1 MLCFFK
7 REWAFVNCTNR
18 CYQLNYTTKGKLEKG
33 VELQISCAECV
44 VNRPKVCRTYWRGVG
59 QTKYIS
65 WGTTP
70 LLQILFFEM
79 LKDLEL
85 ISEVLPWYSK
95 TQPKPLY
102 ENGRA
107 QALWN
112 VPVYVDSIK
121 VRANRIDVRSSS
133 RQRAETISFSHWN
146 ERSLVG

>member
-1 MLCFFK
+1 MLCFVK

-59 QTKYIS
+59 QTKYFS
-65 WGTTP
+65 WGATQ

-79 LKDLEL
+79 LKDLSL

-102 ENGRA
+102 ENGSV

-112 VPVYVDSIK
+112 VPVYADSIK
-121 VRANRIDVRSSS
+121 VRANRIDARSSS
-133 RQRAETISFSHWN
+133 RQRAETSVSHWN